1 MDSESYSW
9 AWVTADRLL
18 STGPC
23 ELVYAQA
30 VSDGGEIK
38 DTWLYDGANTNGDK
52 IINLQKGT
60 DGNIT
65 VSPKVPIY
73 CQHGLYVDIG
83 SSTEGVLVQW
93 RELPRRGAEPATA
106 TPSG

>member
-1 MDSESYSW
+1 MYSEKYSW

-38 DTWLYDGANTNGDK
+38 DTWLYDGANTRGEK
-52 IINLQKGT
+52 IINLQRGT
-60 DGNIT
+60 SGNIT
-65 VSPKVPIY
+65 LSPKVPIY
-73 CQHGLYVDIG
+73 CRRGLYVDIG
-83 SSTEGVLVQW
+83 NNTEGVLVQW
-93 RELPRRGAEPATA
+93 RELPHKGAEPVS
-106 TPSG
+106 PPPPG